1 MGLSNHTPDGAQR
14 MDHMPDKPETWAW
27 LSAWLQ
33 ANWPA
38 VYAGWLA
45 FLIAALRI
53 VYAGG
58 RLRQVVLEAPLC
70 GLLGVGVSHSTE
82 LLGVPSSV
90 GAFFGA
96 VVGLIGVETARALAD
111 RFLGRRAERP

>member
-1 MGLSNHTPDGAQR
+1 
-14 MDHMPDKPETWAW
+14 MPDKPDTWAW
-27 LSAWLQ
+27 LSDWLQ

-38 VYAGWLA
+38 LYAGWLA

-58 RLRQVVLEAPLC
+58 RLRQLALETPLC
-70 GLLGVGVSHSTE
+70 GVIGVGVSYSTE

-90 GAFFGA
+90 GAFFGSI
-96 VVGLIGVETARALAD
+96 VGLIGVESARALAGKFLEKKVD
-111 RFLGRRAERP
+111 RA